1 MAETAYD
8 PYAQSDIGS
17 RALGG
22 EYIDSM
28 NFYWFDPVTET
39 TGSTTEGWSRVP
51 DSVKPYTY
59 INPTNRNNAR
69 NKFYEMGGSFGSPV
83 GSDGSSGGGGILSGL
98 NYARSIAGGE
108 NVPSM
113 IAPGMSYSMDQP
125 MGYTAPGAS
134 RIDSNRLGE
143 QLPPGVDNG
152 IDMSRFFPNREDQLK
167 TLQSIF
173 GPEVQYATSMT
184 GADLG
189 LPMGGGTP
197 MPAGVLFDESS
208 VRQMPEVR
216 PQTVSPLGSLD
227 TTYLSDIDFSG
238 LLGTPSPQV
247 DFPVA
252 PPEVVA
258 NQPVYQD
265 PILNMTDQNYFP
277 VTGED
282 LGITATD
289 MLPQSSPPSLG
300 ASLFDNVNI
309 IPEAPEPMPLVDTSV
324 LTPESNVDM
333 NALQDIIDNLG
344 LLNES
349 QGIPVIPQ
357 IQSPVMPLLDVNP
370 QIDFP
375 IVQNTRNVSSDIRS
389 LLSNSPINFDAVRN
403 YGR

>member
-69 NKFYEMGGSFGSPV
+69 NKFYEMGGSFGSSV

-134 RIDSNRLGE
+134 RIE
-143 QLPPGVDNG
+143 PP
-152 IDMSRFFPNREDQLK
+152 RFFP
-167 TLQSIF
+167 S
-173 GPEVQYATSMT
+173 VQDPNVGMT

-189 LPMGGGTP
+189 LPMGVGTP

-208 VRQMPEVR
+208 VRQIPEER
-216 PQTVSPLGSLD
+216 PQTISPLGSLD
-227 TTYLSDIDFSG
+227 LSYLNDIDFSG
-238 LLGTPSPQV
+238 LLGTPNPQV
-247 DFPVA
+247 DFPVV

-258 NQPVYQD
+258 SAVDNLPQD
-265 PILNMTDQNYFP
+265 PILNMVNEKSIP
-277 VTGED
+277 ITGAD
-282 LGITATD
+282 LGITGTN
-289 MLPQSSPPSLG
+289 MLPEPSPPSLG
-300 ASLFDNVNI
+300 ASLFDNISI
-309 IPEAPEPMPLVDTSV
+309 IPEAPEPMPLADTSV
-324 LTPESNVDM
+324 LTPESNVDI
-333 NALQDIIDNLG
+333 NALQEIINNLG
-344 LLNES
+344 LLNEP

-357 IQSPVMPLLDVNP
+357 IQSPIIPLLDANP
-370 QIDFP
+370 QLDFP
-375 IVQNTRNVSSDIRS
+375 VAEKLPVIKSGTAPVNIPTYDYLDPDRLARR
-389 LLSNSPINFDAVRN
+389 DA
-403 YGR
+403 YFASM

>member
-1 MAETAYD
+1 MAETTYD

-83 GSDGSSGGGGILSGL
+83 GSDGSLGGGILSGL

-134 RIDSNRLGE
+134 RIE
-143 QLPPGVDNG
+143 PP
-152 IDMSRFFPNREDQLK
+152 RFFP
-167 TLQSIF
+167 S
-173 GPEVQYATSMT
+173 VQDPNVGMT

-238 LLGTPSPQV
+238 LLGTPNPQV
-247 DFPVA
+247 DFPVVS
-252 PPEVVA
+252 PEVVV

-282 LGITATD
+282 LGITDTD

-357 IQSPVMPLLDVNP
+357 IQSPVMPLLDINP

-375 IVQNTRNVSSDIRS
+375 IVQNTRNVSSDIGS

>member
-1 MAETAYD
+1 MAETTYD

-83 GSDGSSGGGGILSGL
+83 GSDGSLGGGILSGL

-134 RIDSNRLGE
+134 RIE
-143 QLPPGVDNG
+143 PP
-152 IDMSRFFPNREDQLK
+152 RFFP
-167 TLQSIF
+167 S
-173 GPEVQYATSMT
+173 VQDPNVGMT

-238 LLGTPSPQV
+238 LLGTPNPQV

-252 PPEVVA
+252 PSEVVASAMA

-265 PILNMTDQNYFP
+265 PILNMADQNYFP

-375 IVQNTRNVSSDIRS
+375 IVQNTRNVSSDIGS

>member
-1 MAETAYD
+1 MAETTYD

-22 EYIDSM
+22 EYINSM

-69 NKFYEMGGSFGSPV
+69 NKFYEMGGSFGSPI
-83 GSDGSSGGGGILSGL
+83 GNDGTSVGGGILSGL

-134 RIDSNRLGE
+134 RIE
-143 QLPPGVDNG
+143 PP
-152 IDMSRFFPNREDQLK
+152 RFFPSASN
-167 TLQSIF
+167 
-173 GPEVQYATSMT
+173 PEVGMT

-189 LPMGGGTP
+189 LPMGAGTP

-238 LLGTPSPQV
+238 LLGTPNPQV
-247 DFPVA
+247 DFPVVS
-252 PPEVVA
+252 PEVITNAV
-258 NQPVYQD
+258 NNLPQD
-265 PILNMTDQNYFP
+265 PILNMTDRNYFP
-277 VTGED
+277 LIGED
-282 LGITATD
+282 LGITGTN
-289 MLPQSSPPSLG
+289 MLPQPSPPSLG
-300 ASLFDNVNI
+300 ASLFDNQI
-309 IPEAPEPMPLVDTSV
+309 LIPEAPEPMPLVNTNVVS
-324 LTPESNVDM
+324 PESNVDM
-333 NALQDIIDNLG
+333 DALQDIIDNLG
-344 LLNES
+344 LLN
-349 QGIPVIPQ
+349 QTPGIPVIPQ
-357 IQSPVMPLLDVNP
+357 NLSNIVTPLLDANP

-375 IVQNTRNVSSDIRS
+375 VARNTPTNNYNPSYFGFEDERAIGRE
-389 LLSNSPINFDAVRN
+389 NS